1 MIKDKYIG
9 TKSNKF
15 RRIPYIIEYLMK
27 VIDCQEIRRLCR
39 YYTLDPLADE
49 ALDYNGVLVKQPD
62 LVDSLENK
70 VIRDKV
76 SKGAEEQIL
85 ISETF
90 SNTIVNYNRMQIC
103 VYPYEITFSE
113 RASRYGTSTFGY
125 MTFHIDIIYPAQLNK
140 LGDHMLRAWSIA
152 CIIMDAIDDKTVLDE
167 EIHKETG
174 DIKFEFKENMA
185 TNYKLASNSD
195 LVILTIPIA
204 VTINGLRSQGAYHE

>member
-1 MIKDKYIG
+1 MMVKDKYLG

-15 RRIPYIIEYLMK
+15 RRVPYIVEYLMK

-49 ALDYNGVLVKQPD
+49 AFDYNGNLVDQPD
-62 LVDSLENK
+62 LNDSLEFK
-70 VIRDKV
+70 VVRDKV
-76 SKGAEEQIL
+76 SAGAEDPIL
-85 ISETF
+85 IAETF
-90 SNTIVNYNRMQIC
+90 SNAIINYNKMQIC

-125 MTFHIDIIYPAQLNK
+125 MTFHIDIIYPMTLNK
-140 LGDHMLRAWSIA
+140 LGDHMQRAWSIA

-167 EIHKETG
+167 ELHKHTG

-185 TNYKLASNSD
+185 TNYKLAPNSD
-195 LVILTIPIA
+195 MVILTVPIA
-204 VTINGLRSQGAYHE
+204 VTVNGLRSPKD

>member
-1 MIKDKYIG
+1 MVRDKYLG

-15 RRIPYIIEYLMK
+15 RRVPYIVEYLMK

-49 ALDYNGVLVKQPD
+49 AFDYDGNLIEQPD
-62 LVDSLENK
+62 LIDSLEHK
-70 VIRDKV
+70 VVRDKV
-76 SKGAEEQIL
+76 SKGAEDAIL
-85 ISETF
+85 IPETF
-90 SNTIVNYNRMQIC
+90 SNAIINYNKMQIC

-125 MTFHIDIIYPAQLNK
+125 MTFHIDIIYPMQLNK
-140 LGDHMLRAWSIA
+140 LSDHMQRAWSIA

-167 EIHKETG
+167 EIYRHTG

-185 TNYKLASNSD
+185 TNYKLAPNSD
-195 LVILTIPIA
+195 MVILTVPIA
-204 VTINGLRSQGAYHE
+204 VTVNGLRSPKD

>member
-1 MIKDKYIG
+1 MVQDKYVG

-15 RRIPYIIEYLMK
+15 RRVPYIVEYLMK

-49 ALDYNGVLVKQPD
+49 AFDYDGNLIEQPD
-62 LVDSLENK
+62 LMDSLENK
-70 VIRDKV
+70 VVRDKV
-76 SKGAEEQIL
+76 SKGAEDAIL
-85 ISETF
+85 IPETF
-90 SNTIVNYNRMQIC
+90 SNAIINYNKMQIC

-125 MTFHIDIIYPAQLNK
+125 MTFHIDIIYPMQLNK
-140 LGDHMLRAWSIA
+140 LADHMQRAWSIA

-167 EIHKETG
+167 EIHKYTG
-174 DIKFEFKENMA
+174 DVKFEFKENMA
-185 TNYKLASNSD
+185 TNYKLAPNSD

-204 VTINGLRSQGAYHE
+204 VTVNGLRSPKD

>member
-1 MIKDKYIG
+1 MVQDKYVG

-15 RRIPYIIEYLMK
+15 RRVPYIVEYLMK

-49 ALDYNGVLVKQPD
+49 AFDYDGNLIEQPD
-62 LVDSLENK
+62 LIDSLEHK
-70 VIRDKV
+70 VVRDKV
-76 SKGAEEQIL
+76 SKGAEDAIL
-85 ISETF
+85 IPETF
-90 SNTIVNYNRMQIC
+90 SNAIINYNKMQIC

-125 MTFHIDIIYPAQLNK
+125 MTFHIDILYPMQLNK
-140 LGDHMLRAWSIA
+140 LSDYMQRAWSIA

-167 EIHKETG
+167 EIYRHTG

-185 TNYKLASNSD
+185 TNYKLAPNSD
-195 LVILTIPIA
+195 MVILTVPIA
-204 VTINGLRSQGAYHE
+204 VTVNGLRSPKE

>member
-1 MIKDKYIG
+1 MVQDKYVG

-15 RRIPYIIEYLMK
+15 RRVPYIVEYLMK

-49 ALDYNGVLVKQPD
+49 AFDYDGNLIEQPD
-62 LVDSLENK
+62 LIDSLEHK
-70 VIRDKV
+70 VVRDKV
-76 SKGAEEQIL
+76 SKGAEDAIL
-85 ISETF
+85 IPETF
-90 SNTIVNYNRMQIC
+90 SNAIINYNKMQIC

-125 MTFHIDIIYPAQLNK
+125 MTFHIDIIYPMQLNK
-140 LGDHMLRAWSIA
+140 LADHMQRAWSIA

-167 EIHKETG
+167 EIYRHTG

-185 TNYKLASNSD
+185 TNYKLAPNSD
-195 LVILTIPIA
+195 MVILTVPIA
-204 VTINGLRSQGAYHE
+204 VTVNGLRSPKE

>member
-1 MIKDKYIG
+1 MMVKDKYLG

-15 RRIPYIIEYLMK
+15 RRVPYIVEYLMK

-49 ALDYNGVLVKQPD
+49 AFDYNGNLVDQPD
-62 LVDSLENK
+62 LNDSLEFK
-70 VIRDKV
+70 VVRDKV
-76 SKGAEEQIL
+76 SAGAEDPIL
-85 ISETF
+85 IAETF
-90 SNTIVNYNRMQIC
+90 SNAIINYNKMQIC

-125 MTFHIDIIYPAQLNK
+125 MTFHIDIIYPMQLNK
-140 LGDHMLRAWSIA
+140 LADHMQRAWSIA

-167 EIHKETG
+167 EIHKHTG

-185 TNYKLASNSD
+185 TNYKLAPNSD
-195 LVILTIPIA
+195 LVILTVPIA
-204 VTINGLRSQGAYHE
+204 VTVNGLRSPKD

>member
-1 MIKDKYIG
+1 MMVKDKYLG

-15 RRIPYIIEYLMK
+15 RRVPYIVEYLMK

-49 ALDYNGVLVKQPD
+49 AFDYNGNLVDQPD
-62 LVDSLENK
+62 LNDSLEFK

-76 SKGAEEQIL
+76 SAGAEDPIL
-85 ISETF
+85 IAETF
-90 SNTIVNYNRMQIC
+90 SNAIINYNKMQIC

-125 MTFHIDIIYPAQLNK
+125 MTFHIDIIYPMQLNK
-140 LGDHMLRAWSIA
+140 LADHMQRAWSIA

-167 EIHKETG
+167 ELHKHTG

-185 TNYKLASNSD
+185 TNYKLAPNSD
-195 LVILTIPIA
+195 MVILTVPIA
-204 VTINGLRSQGAYHE
+204 VTVNGLRSPKD

>member
-1 MIKDKYIG
+1 MIKDKYLG

-15 RRIPYIIEYLMK
+15 RRVPYIVEYLMK

-39 YYTLDPLADE
+39 YYTLDPLAEE
-49 ALDYNGVLVKQPD
+49 AFDYNGNLVDQPD
-62 LVDSLENK
+62 LNDSLEFK

-76 SKGAEEQIL
+76 SAGAEDPIL
-85 ISETF
+85 IAETF
-90 SNTIVNYNRMQIC
+90 SNAIINYNKMQIC

-125 MTFHIDIIYPAQLNK
+125 MTFHIDIIYPMTLNK
-140 LGDHMLRAWSIA
+140 LGDHMQRAWSIA

-167 EIHKETG
+167 EFHKYTG
-174 DIKFEFKENMA
+174 DVKFEFKENMA
-185 TNYKLASNSD
+185 TNYKLAPNSD

-204 VTINGLRSQGAYHE
+204 VTVNGLRSPKD

>member
-49 ALDYNGVLVKQPD
+49 ALDYNGVLMKQPD

-152 CIIMDAIDDKTVLDE
+152 CIIMDAIDGKTVLDE

-174 DIKFEFKENMA
+174 DIKFDFKETMA

-204 VTINGLRSQGAYHE
+204 VTINGLRS